1 MNQTIDCKDDLTPSG
16 DVVVEVVPPA
26 DGVVENRVVLMC
38 VVSIIVVASSLM
50 FWLYPAQKTNEVLIP
65 KGLHAHLTSLS
76 IAADEISMMME
87 LDMGVPALS
96 ELSDLEI
103 APFTQ
108 NAIASLPN
116 VSWAQANHCF
126 IGDTQISNTHYQI
139 RLIFDEN
146 NSASTGWR
154 IADALSVDELCSSQ
168 NITLW
173 RDSNAINPNHLH
185 SH

>member
-1 MNQTIDCKDDLTPSG
+1 MNQTIDCKDELALSG
-16 DVVVEVVPPA
+16 DAVVEVVPPA

-38 VVSIIVVASSLM
+38 VVSIIVIASSLL
-50 FWLYPAQKTNEVLIP
+50 FWLYPAQKEQEVIIP
-65 KGLHAHLTSLS
+65 EGLHAHLTSLS

-87 LDMGVPALS
+87 LDMGVPTLS

-103 APFTQ
+103 APFAQ

-126 IGDTQISNTHYQI
+126 IGNTQISNTDYQI

-146 NSASTGWR
+146 NSASTDWR
-154 IADALSVDELCSSQ
+154 ISDALSVDELCSPQ
-168 NITLW
+168 NMTLW